1 MPDLK
6 ALGAWVPLLE
16 KELHAPYFEELQK
29 KVADAY
35 AHTAVFPPEAD
46 VFHAFSLTPPER
58 VRVVILGQD
67 PYHEPGQAHGLA
79 FSVQKGVKLP
89 PSLQNISK
97 ELQAD
102 LGLPP
107 LSCGCLTP
115 WARQGVFLLNTV
127 LTVESGKANSH
138 RDFGW
143 QRFTDAVVASIAQ
156 LPQPV
161 GFVLWGAQA
170 QKKAAI
176 IRKSP
181 YSRLVLESPHPSPLS
196 AYRGFFGSRPFSQ
209 VNAFLLSCGF
219 PAIDWKIPEDAQN
232 TALGG

>member
-115 WARQGVFLLNTV
+115 WARQGVSLLNTV

-143 QRFTDAVVASIAQ
+143 QRFTDAVLAACAG

-161 GFVLWGAQA
+161 AFVLWGGHA
-170 QKKAAI
+170 QKKAALAAD
-176 IRKSP
+176 SP
-181 YSRLVLESPHPSPLS
+181 YPRLVLQAPHPSPLS
-196 AYRGFFGSRPFSQ
+196 AYRGFFGSRPFSKI
-209 VNAFLLSCGF
+209 NAFLESAGSR
-219 PAIDWKIPEDAQN
+219 AIDWR
-232 TALGG
+232 L